1 MAQVTVNLPTL
12 ANWKTTLVGIVTAIG
27 GALYQQFVAGGL
39 TWPVA
44 VALGIWSIFCYLVPD
59 ASSNKDGLAQLEAL
73 TQAVAN
79 MQKPVVAAA
88 PIPGAGPVLNQAA
101 AAPVQAAISPAPDAA
116 VQLG

>member
-79 MQKPVVAAA
+79 MQKPVVAAG
-88 PIPGAGPVLNQAA
+88 PGPVPNQAA
-101 AAPVQAAISPAPDAA
+101 AAPVQAAISPAPDAT